1 MFSFDLTLSKPGGAQ
16 RHGDAHQDHLRRAVT
31 VQIPKDEAVGTVGVK
46 CSETG
51 CQRRGAVWGEMVEW
65 KISFSFPVIVLT

>member
-1 MFSFDLTLSKPGGAQ
+1 MGV
-16 RHGDAHQDHLRRAVT
+16 AHRDHLGQAVT
-31 VQIPKDEAVGTVGVK
+31 VQVPKDDFSKGTGTVGIK

-51 CQRRGAVWGEMVEW
+51 CQGRGAVWGEMVEW